1 VPGHRHEC
9 KRHKEEEVSV
19 FNNIRVHD
27 ARNRPPHLVG
37 EALLKH
43 FDIAPGSQAAHAL
56 SHLDFVAAAEQA
68 RFAVES
74 SLAVDEHRARQ
85 VSVEMLTAAD
95 LILVMSDGHRRAISQ
110 MAPQVSGKTMLF
122 GRWLAGGQGE
132 EIPDPYRKSEEAFRH
147 AHQKLVEAAALW
159 VKKLM

>member
-1 VPGHRHEC
+1 M
-9 KRHKEEEVSV
+9 
-19 FNNIRVHD
+19 FNNILVVCTGNICRS
-27 ARNRPPHLVG
+27 PVG
-37 EALLKH
+37 ESLLKQ
-43 FDIAPGSQAAHAL
+43 ALPGKTVHSAGVGAL
-56 SHLDFVAAAEQA
+56 VDHPVEPTAA

-74 SLAVDEHRARQ
+74 GLEVDEHRARQ

-95 LILVMSDGHRRAISQ
+95 LILVMSDGHRRAINQ

-159 VKKLM
+159 VGKLK